1 MLHDAYAEV
10 LDTLVLP
17 DEWKSVL
24 ESVARHK
31 FEERVHSN
39 DIDRD
44 LVEKN
49 LATIDTKLKKA
60 QMRWAIDEIDRDVYE
75 SVQAQLKAEKREA
88 EALLAKLDGIAD
100 DEAEYLS
107 NVIDVSQKM
116 GSYWR
121 RMDFDVCQ
129 KIQNL
134 VFPTGVKW
142 DNVDKA
148 YRTDGMN
155 KFFRQIA
162 VVGTSVEASTYEKRT
177 PLDEMSVLV
186 AGGGLEPPTS
196 GL

>member
-1 MLHDAYAEV
+1 MPNHQSLTEDKIRSKSSTDFILYISPHALSGYSVKQKDKDYYKCGVKGCRTNISSQVLHDAYAEV

-31 FEERVHSN
+31 FEEREHSN

-60 QMRWAIDEIDRDVYE
+60 Q
-75 SVQAQLKAEKREA
+75 
-88 EALLAKLDGIAD
+88 LDGIAN

-121 RMDFDVCQ
+121 KMDFDVCQ

-155 KFFRQIA
+155 RFF
-162 VVGTSVEASTYEKRT
+162 
-177 PLDEMSVLV
+177 
-186 AGGGLEPPTS
+186 GGVDIL
-196 GL
+196 